1 MYILNFF
8 LKVKKIKKQKKNP
21 SILSSN
27 ATCFENKFL
36 KNIFSIKNKK
46 TLLNFKE

>member
-1 MYILNFF
+1 MYILIFF
-8 LKVKKIKKQKKNP
+8 KKVKKKKNP